1 VPSPLPRSFTLE
13 QALALG
19 WTKRAV
25 YDLRDRGQL
34 QVLGR
39 GLYRRRDAELAD
51 MDLVEVALRS
61 AKATLCL
68 TSALAKHD
76 LTDAIPAAHELA
88 VPRGTRAPAVSAR
101 VRWHLFDAATF
112 ELGRE
117 ALKLDAEL
125 SIGLYSAERSIVD
138 AFRMRAQEG
147 HELANEALKR
157 WLRRRGAQ
165 PTALL
170 KIAALLPRSEAPLRH
185 ALEVLL

>member
-1 VPSPLPRSFTLE
+1 MPSPLPSTFTLE

-25 YDLRDRGQL
+25 YALRDRGEL
-34 QVLGR
+34 HVLGR
-39 GLYRRRDAELAD
+39 GVYRRSDAELV
-51 MDLVEVALRS
+51 DLDLMEVALRNS
-61 AKATLCL
+61 KATLCL
-68 TSALAKHD
+68 TSALAKHG

-88 VPRGTRAPAVSAR
+88 VPRGTRPPAVSAR
-101 VRWHLFDAATF
+101 VRWHHFDAATF

-117 ALKLDAEL
+117 AFKLDAEF

-157 WLRRRGAQ
+157 WLRRRGSQ
-165 PTALL
+165 PAALL
-170 KIAALLPRSEAPLRH
+170 RMASLLPRSEAPLRH